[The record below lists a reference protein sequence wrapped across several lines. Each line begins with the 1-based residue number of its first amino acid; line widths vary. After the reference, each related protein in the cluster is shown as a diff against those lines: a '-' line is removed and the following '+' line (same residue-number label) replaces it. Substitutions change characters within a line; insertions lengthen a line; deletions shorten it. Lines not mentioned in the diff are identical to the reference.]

1 MFDGGVVFAVER
13 FGNRLQHHVGQVA
26 GECHGNHP
34 RLDEG
39 FFAAAG
45 EQLRLADAEILG
57 DDALDVFDAGLFF
70 LRLQQVGER
79 RLGDGDGR
87 RFVFFQ
93 HLALE
98 DDFFQRA
105 FEIAHVRFDV
115 FGDEVGD
122 VIRQREVLLFRLAF

>member
-1 MFDGGVVFAVER
+1 M
-13 FGNRLQHHVGQVA
+13 RLLESSSASLMPKYWVGQ
-26 GECHGNHP
+26 
-34 RLDEG
+34 
-39 FFAAAG
+39 
-45 EQLRLADAEILG
+45 
-57 DDALDVFDAGLFF
+57 
-70 LRLQQVGER
+70 R